1 MTIAA
6 NTGQRH
12 PSFNHIHL
20 GRTFIHG
27 VHPTVQPASRAHVL
41 PAILVGVAEDM
52 WREIP
57 VEARI

>member
-6 NTGQRH
+6 STGQRH

-20 GRTFIHG
+20 GRTF
-27 VHPTVQPASRAHVL
+27 VYRMHPAIQPASRAYIL